1 MAVNKD
7 SNGYT
12 FMFAIA
18 LVVVVGA
25 GLASIS
31 IGLKPFQEK
40 NGQIKKKM
48 DILAAI
54 KVKEI
59 NGSDTLDISRQNA
72 EKLYDQYII
81 EDECIVINNSG
92 NEVDKKA
99 FDVNIK
105 KQYRDKELSW
115 CDRDYPL
122 YVAEVEGSKKYIM
135 PMVGSGLWG
144 PIWGFI
150 AVDEDKE
157 TIYGATFDHKTET
170 PGLGAEIKQEF
181 YYSQYVGEKISGG
194 IKSVKDGSGK
204 EIGNGRVDGITGGT
218 ITSKGVEE
226 MVNRTLA
233 VYVKYFNKD

>member
-1 MAVNKD
+1 MAINKN

-18 LVVVVGA
+18 LVVVVGT
-25 GLASIS
+25 GLAAIS
-31 IGLKPFQEK
+31 IGLKPFQQK

-54 KVKEI
+54 NVKEI
-59 NGSDTLDISRQNA
+59 KGSDTLDISRQNA
-72 EKLYDQYII
+72 EMLYDKYII
-81 EDECIVINNSG
+81 ADECAAIG
-92 NEVDKKA
+92 NDGKKRDKSA
-99 FDVNIK
+99 FDVDIK
-105 KQYRDKELSW
+105 KQYRDKNLSW

-122 YVAEVEGSKKYIM
+122 YVAEVDGSKKYII

-144 PIWGFI
+144 PIWGFV
-150 AVDEDKE
+150 AVGDDKE

-181 YYSQYVGEKISGG
+181 YYTQYVGEKITAE

-204 EIGNGRVDGITGGT
+204 IVANGSVDGITGGT

-233 VYVKYFNKD
+233 VYVKYFNKI